1 MAQIKV
7 GDYLFKRLHEL
18 GIRSVFGVP
27 GGILELNSSLQTA
40 LTHFTHRL

>member
-1 MAQIKV
+1 MANIKV

-27 GGILELNSSLQTA
+27 GGTA
-40 LTHFTHRL
+40 TLFLLCIHY

>member
-1 MAQIKV
+1 MTQIKV

-27 GGILELNSSLQTA
+27 GGKFSSLKPA
-40 LTHFTHRL
+40 AWTH